1 MMPYQTERL
10 LNFCVG
16 ARSSTGHNKAQL
28 GHLLLVTTQEVASRM
43 LDANRRCQ
51 QGPRF
56 RFSAAIWTR
65 SRDIIESQGKEVP
78 ISRAKTIP
86 PPKMRMGQQELEP
99 HPDPNV
105 SGKTV

>member
-28 GHLLLVTTQEVASRM
+28 GHLLLVTAQEVASRM
-43 LDANRRCQ
+43 LEYRDANRRCQ

-56 RFSAAIWTR
+56 SFSAAIWTR
-65 SRDIIESQGKEVP
+65 SRDIIES
-78 ISRAKTIP
+78 
-86 PPKMRMGQQELEP
+86 
-99 HPDPNV
+99 
-105 SGKTV
+105 